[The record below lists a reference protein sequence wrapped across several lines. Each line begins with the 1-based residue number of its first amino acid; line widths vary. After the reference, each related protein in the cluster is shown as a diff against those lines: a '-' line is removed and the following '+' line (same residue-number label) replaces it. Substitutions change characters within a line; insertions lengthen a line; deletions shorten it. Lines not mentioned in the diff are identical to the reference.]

1 MTPARE
7 FKKLWRIGRRDQFRQ
22 EERRP
27 ALPMLEAE
35 IDRLAGGISTI
46 PDASVSVA
54 E

>member
-1 MTPARE
+1 
-7 FKKLWRIGRRDQFRQ
+7 
-22 EERRP
+22 
-27 ALPMLEAE
+27 MLEAE